1 MTQSTLKTLG
11 MGLAMTGNLFAMSQ
25 RQQRKNYMF
34 FSKLLC
40 NSTLFLALC
49 AFPLAESMA
58 ACSDSGSLK
67 TFMEKGDYRRALQNM
82 DSCLIVQEQP
92 LPDDQQ
98 QFNNLIKQ
106 VLHANPSI
114 SFNEAYRNFQAVLGI
129 YLLKSLEFKLN
140 SDLEKQPKEEAKLF
154 SSVRE
159 KGEKYYFYY
168 DTGRLFP
175 YARGIALTD
184 QSLIW
189 KNLAGSPH
197 RLAFNEINSIRLVYE
212 RGLSLTGWKLIVND
226 DKNHDIRL
234 SKVPDEAIT
243 PFVSA
248 MIYFINSNKTSPD
261 KEMVQFHIA
270 DREIAIL
277 AGWVTLCSD
286 KHVDQS
292 SPITELQLLDA
303 CFNFYGKDFKLSKT
317 DSELLRALAT
327 PIFEKTDLP
336 FADGYK
342 NFKAVLS
349 THFFHGLS
357 FKFDNHLDAKTR
369 AKLFKAVRQLEETY
383 YFYFDMGRVVS
394 GNRGLALTEKAI
406 FWQNLLGS
414 SMSWDNLSWDNL
426 SWDNVTG
433 SANRLAFD
441 EITSITLVHEETL
454 GTIIHW
460 KLRLN
465 QNTDNEIIL
474 SQLSQENLE
483 LFASALVYF
492 INMAQGADLTL
503 QIPVATREVLS
514 KTFLERHPKIKSITD
529 SVFGVLF

>member
-1 MTQSTLKTLG
+1 
-11 MGLAMTGNLFAMSQ
+11 
-25 RQQRKNYMF
+25 
-34 FSKLLC
+34 
-40 NSTLFLALC
+40 
-49 AFPLAESMA
+49 MA

-67 TFMEKGDYRRALQNM
+67 TFIEKGDYRTALQNM
-82 DSCLIVQEQP
+82 DSCLSVQEQP
-92 LPDDQQ
+92 LPNDKQ
-98 QFNNLIKQ
+98 QFNDLIKQ
-106 VLHANPSI
+106 VLQADHSI
-114 SFNEAYRNFQAVLGI
+114 SFNEIYRNFQAVLGI

-140 SDLEKQPKEEAKLF
+140 SDLKKQPKEEAKLF

-189 KNLAGSPH
+189 KNLAGSTH
-197 RLAFNEINSIRLVYE
+197 RLAFNDINSIKLVYE
-212 RGLSLTGWKLIVND
+212 RGLSLTSWKLIVND
-226 DKNHDIRL
+226 DRDNDIRL
-234 SKVPDEAIT
+234 SKVSDEAIT

-248 MIYFINSNKTSPD
+248 MMYFINSNKTSPD
-261 KEMVQFHIA
+261 KEMVQFQIA

-286 KHVDQS
+286 KYVDQG

-317 DSELLRALAT
+317 DSELLKALT
-327 PIFEKTDLP
+327 SPIFEKTNIP

-349 THFFHGLS
+349 THFFQGLS
-357 FKFDNHLDAKTR
+357 FKFDNHLDAKMR
-369 AKLFKAVRQLEETY
+369 AKLFKTVRQLEETY

-394 GNRGLALTEKAI
+394 GNRGVALTKKAI
-406 FWQNLLGS
+406 FWKNFLSS
-414 SMSWDNLSWDNL
+414 SMSWDNLSWDSL
-426 SWDNVTG
+426 SWDKVTG
-433 SANRLAFD
+433 SASRLAFD
-441 EITSITLVHEETL
+441 EITSIALVHEETL
-454 GTIIHW
+454 GTLIHW
-460 KLRLN
+460 KIRLN
-465 QNTDNEIIL
+465 ENTDNEIIL
-474 SQLSQENLE
+474 SRLSQENLE

-492 INMAQGADLTL
+492 INIAQGANLTL
-503 QIPVATREVLS
+503 QIPIATREVLS

>member
-1 MTQSTLKTLG
+1 
-11 MGLAMTGNLFAMSQ
+11 
-25 RQQRKNYMF
+25 MF
-34 FSKLLC
+34 FNKLLC
-40 NSTLFLALC
+40 RSTLFLALC
-49 AFPLAESMA
+49 AFPLAGSMA

-67 TFMEKGDYRRALQNM
+67 TFIEKGDYRTALQNM
-82 DSCLIVQEQP
+82 DSCLRVQEKP

-98 QFNNLIKQ
+98 QFNDLIKQ
-106 VLHANPSI
+106 VLAANHSI
-114 SFNEAYRNFQAVLGI
+114 SFNEVYRNFQTVLGI

-175 YARGIALTD
+175 YARGFALTN

-189 KNLAGSPH
+189 KNLTGSPH
-197 RLAFNEINSIRLVYE
+197 RLAFNDIDSIKLVYE
-212 RGLSLTGWKLIVND
+212 RGFSLTGWKLIVND
-226 DKNHDIRL
+226 DRDNDIRL

-277 AGWVTLCSD
+277 AGWVTLCSE
-286 KHVDQS
+286 KHVDQG

-303 CFNFYGKDFKLSKT
+303 CFNYYGKDFKLSKT
-317 DSELLRALAT
+317 DNELLKALTT
-327 PIFEKTDLP
+327 PILEKTDMP
-336 FADGYK
+336 FAEGYK

-357 FKFDNHLDAKTR
+357 FKFDNHLDAKMR
-369 AKLFKAVRQLEETY
+369 DQLFKAVRQLEETY

-406 FWQNLLGS
+406 FWQNLLSS

-426 SWDNVTG
+426 SWDNLSWNNVTG

-441 EITSITLVHEETL
+441 EITSIALVHEETL

-460 KLRLN
+460 KLRFN

-492 INMAQGADLTL
+492 INMAQGANLTL
-503 QIPVATREVLS
+503 EIPVATREVLS